1 MIYLDNAATTFP
13 KPVCMLEELERC
25 ISRYCGNPGRSGHI
39 LSVKAAE
46 KIYECRETL
55 ADFFGSTHPENVV
68 FTLNTTHA
76 INIAIKSLYRE
87 NTHVL
92 ISNMEHNSVFRPIY
106 TLEEAGKINYSVFN
120 VMQTKENVIAEL
132 DRKKR
137 ANTSM
142 LIMTHAS
149 NICGKIFPIK
159 EIGAFC
165 YKHNIT
171 FIVDAAQSAG
181 IEDIEIEKWHIDAL
195 CAPAHK
201 GLLGPQGLGFVIFG
215 DKSPMRTII
224 EGGNGAN
231 SLSPKMG
238 VDLPESFEGGTMA
251 TPLIA
256 ALNSSVNWIKQL
268 GIANIRKHETKL
280 AEMLTDRLRHIPNGK
295 LYGPYEPESGIVLFS
310 NKTMSVDALA
320 KELDGK
326 NICTRGGFHCAALA
340 HQTLSTTENGALR
353 FSLSYF
359 NNKKEIDDVYKVI
372 KSL

>member
-13 KPVCMLEELERC
+13 KPGCMLEELERC
-25 ISRYCGNPGRSGHI
+25 ILRYCGNPGRSGHI
-39 LSVKAAE
+39 MSVKAAE

-68 FTLNTTHA
+68 FTLNTTYA

-92 ISNMEHNSVFRPIY
+92 ISNMEHNSVLRPIY
-106 TLEEAGKINYSVFN
+106 TLKEAGKIDYSVFN
-120 VMQTKENVIAEL
+120 VMQTKENIIAEL

-159 EIGAFC
+159 EVGAFC
-165 YKHNIT
+165 HKHNIT

-215 DKSPMRTII
+215 DKAPLRTII
-224 EGGNGAN
+224 EGGNGTN

-238 VDLPESFEGGTMA
+238 IDLPESFEGGTMA

-268 GIANIRKHETKL
+268 GIGNIRKHEAKL

-295 LYGPYEPESGIVLFS
+295 LYGPDTPESGIVLFS
-310 NKTMSVDALA
+310 NKTMNVDTLT
-320 KELDGK
+320 KELDSK